1 MSKKMP
7 GLFELNIEHPDE
19 VKASKFV
26 SKLQEKGFVGKNMV
40 YLKNYI
46 NADIGIAFGH
56 IKQNYKTYV
65 IKGGWSERK
74 FEDIIY
80 VIAKDRQ
87 MLIPNVFLRYG
98 TKYDDGKLSRE
109 VNLERRKYEAA
120 EVKTEKEISS
130 EEQELLDYIAKHGG
144 GK

>member
-1 MSKKMP
+1 MNKMP
-7 GLFELNIEHPDE
+7 TLFDVNIEHPDE
-19 VKASKFV
+19 VKASKFI
-26 SKLQEKGFVGKNMV
+26 SKLQSKGFIGKNEV

-46 NADIGIAFGH
+46 NADMGIAFGH
-56 IKQNYKTYV
+56 MKTNYKTYV

-80 VIAKDRQ
+80 LIAKDRQ

-98 TKYDDGKLSRE
+98 AKYDDGKLSKE
-109 VNLERRKYEAA
+109 INLERRKYEA
-120 EVKTEKEISS
+120 KNSTKKEISS

-144 GK
+144 R